1 MLNLGGTNNLRNLVF
16 WSVMGVIWL
25 SQLSWRW
32 QLCFCDKLPF
42 FILKDDCC
50 NCCNC
55 AFAPPQEQICSSTGE
70 SRCFRDKLPFF
81 HFERWCANVAIA
93 PQEQIC
99 SSTRASRCFW
109 DKLPPKRP
117 QPPLHRGATA
127 SSTVVWS
134 NPTNK
139 YKIHLHRKY
148 QYQQDSRVTSY
159 TGPVALSQSV
169 LFDCLCLKPIGNYI
183 ALVWQSAL

>member
-16 WSVMGVIWL
+16 WSVMGEIWL

-32 QLCFCDKLPF
+32 QLCFW
-42 FILKDDCC
+42 
-50 NCCNC
+50 
-55 AFAPPQEQICSSTGE
+55 
-70 SRCFRDKLPFF
+70 DKLPFF

-93 PQEQIC
+93 ARSKFAVAQE
-99 SSTRASRCFW
+99 RAGVFRTNY
-109 DKLPPKRP
+109 LPRDLSHKFTGG
-117 QPPLHRGATA
+117 PLPLVA
-127 SSTVVWS
+127 VWF

-183 ALVWQSAL
+183 ALVWQSAFYNEL

>member
-93 PQEQIC
+93 ARSKFAVAQE
-99 SSTRASRCFW
+99 RAGVFGTNY
-109 DKLPPKRP
+109 LPRDLSHHFTGG
-117 QPPLHRGATA
+117 PLLLVQLSDPTL
-127 SSTVVWS
+127 
-134 NPTNK
+134 PTNTK
-139 YKIHLHRKY
+139 NIYIENTNTNKIAESLLILGQWHWVNRYYLI
-148 QYQQDSRVTSY
+148 
-159 TGPVALSQSV
+159 ASV
-169 LFDCLCLKPIGNYI
+169 
-183 ALVWQSAL
+183 